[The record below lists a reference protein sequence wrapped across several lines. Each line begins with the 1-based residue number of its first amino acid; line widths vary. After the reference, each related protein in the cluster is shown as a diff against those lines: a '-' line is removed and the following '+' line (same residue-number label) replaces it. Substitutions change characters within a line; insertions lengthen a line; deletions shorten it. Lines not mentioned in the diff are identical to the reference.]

1 MLADDVSLEE
11 LSELTENYTGAEIES
26 VCKIAASF
34 ELNNMTF
41 GRPEETNT

>member
-11 LSELTENYTGAEIES
+11 LAECTKNYTGAEIES

-34 ELNNMTF
+34 VLNNMTL
-41 GRPEETNT
+41 GKSDEQPT